1 MAPQNG
7 QINHKKHAS
16 GRVVPAIPLQL
27 TRKRSVKPTVNGT
40 RLEQQPL
47 EESKGSVSDAVAET
61 PVEEIWARDGII
73 KDSQAIG
80 HNLPKSD
87 VAQPVQDVQDVQEV
101 KDEKQE
107 VADVAPPPEALD
119 RLLEEGRVT
128 VDDSIQAQA
137 GAADPDA
144 AAVIEDPIPA
154 KPASPEQLISPMKKV
169 NLRSGRTE
177 LPPAFVP
184 SSLRHQQSHSE
195 TLSKLSQPVTQAM
208 HQPAHPSVDGIVF
221 GGYADSAQSSPAP
234 SQSAN
239 SMFSQPPG
247 LVNGN
252 MNGAVPPPFPHPGH
266 SHYPPVPVP
275 FPPQQHGLP
284 LDGRADLPPA
294 PSAAWMPTPD
304 GISANAHPHATNGP
318 YLNGFAHGS
327 RPASQASSAPHE
339 AREPVIRTPD
349 TSFTGDDSV
358 QRSAV
363 QPPPNMQPPS
373 EAFLYAQD
381 PLLSLRDYLLSQFGN
396 PEFADYIL
404 ELHDHQ
410 FPPRSIPTHGML
422 LARSPGL
429 VAMMRAASPK
439 SEPQMVKRLML
450 PPRFYFRYFD
460 GAVEALRYLYGA
472 PPLDGNPFFGSAM
485 DPTTLDGH
493 MKYALSYAAA
503 GIGMQI
509 PVIFN
514 RGLDIASRLLRW
526 ENVET
531 ALAFALDGGISPTW
545 GTGLENS
552 SLNEFPE
559 FASPPTYDPFA
570 THFLHTILDFLV
582 FHFPTNFVLER
593 FPAGPNHASRLSI
606 SDPRLKALKFGDLG
620 DGYNTQQPLAAST
633 LSTILLDL
641 PFPVLKALLEHPGLG
656 ARLGWDLVIRNMHAV
671 VEERKSRR
679 QRTADGV
686 APHGIWDETIQLS
699 SRHRSGYELVRRRA
713 ETDA

>member
-363 QPPPNMQPPS
+363 QPLQICNHPSLAIPNSQITFWS
-373 EAFLYAQD
+373 FTTTSFRHEAY
-381 PLLSLRDYLLSQFGN
+381 R
-396 PEFADYIL
+396 
-404 ELHDHQ
+404 
-410 FPPRSIPTHGML
+410 PT
-422 LARSPGL
+422 
-429 VAMMRAASPK
+429 
-439 SEPQMVKRLML
+439 PQMVKRLML